1 MSPAVDVIVVSS
13 GQKVS
18 KRQDL
23 EILYLGFKNMKF
35 AQKTIKLRG
44 HHLIC
49 LHFFRGEG
57 YNLKFIKNLEKI
69 LKRVKTGAKIEV
81 CSGADE
87 VCKMCPY
94 LKGEICFYDENAGSE
109 IKKMDIMAIE
119 LLRVKNHDRI
129 RWVDIKKKIPDVFS
143 QWSKKYCR
151 ECDWRKVC
159 EAKDETL
166 EDKF

>member
-1 MSPAVDVIVVSS
+1 MQS
-13 GQKVS
+13 
-18 KRQDL
+18 
-23 EILYLGFKNMKF
+23 

-49 LHFFRGEG
+49 LHFFKGEG
-57 YNLKFIKNLEKI
+57 YNPEFVENLKKVLQG
-69 LKRVKTGAKIEV
+69 VTTGAEIEV
-81 CSGADE
+81 YSGADD

-94 LKGEICFYDENAGSE
+94 LKGEFCSYNKDADVE

-119 LLRVKNHDRI
+119 LLRVKNHDRV

-143 QWSKKYCR
+143 QWSRKYCR

-159 EAKDETL
+159 ETKDETL